1 MPKTPTGEPMPHR
14 RNDPITP
21 PADPAPA
28 RWRVSSYC
36 GASNTCV
43 ALAPAPR
50 ANRDRRDGDAA

>member
-1 MPKTPTGEPMPHR
+1 MPHR